1 MKRLESSHL
10 VDGVAAAFERRA
22 LRAQVLAAE
31 SASARDPLTF
41 AAGLYRAQGALAL
54 ALARAH
60 ATRPLTGRLDD
71 DLDRL
76 SGALSLVLG
85 FVAARGPAPLATAAA
100 MLAETDPRGRVQTF
114 WDGDASGRADYL
126 VRALLRPYGEVL
138 AAAGIRPQ
146 RAAAP
151 GGCPFCGGPAWIA
164 ARRSPTGPM
173 ISASSL
179 ARSTRVAEAH
189 APTQEPEPTREPE
202 IDGAQRLLGCG
213 LCGGEWV
220 INRVHCPACGEEA
233 PGQLPTFQGD
243 RFPAARV
250 EACATCLVYVKSIDL
265 TLDARAVPEVDDL
278 LSLAVDLWAVDQ
290 GYTRLEPGLAGL

>member
-1 MKRLESSHL
+1 VRAREASHL
-10 VDGVAAAFERRA
+10 VDGVASAFERRA
-22 LRAQVLAAE
+22 LRAQALAAE

-60 ATRPLTGRLDD
+60 AIRPLTGRLDD

-76 SGALSLVLG
+76 AGDLSLVLG

-100 MLAETDPRGRVQTF
+100 MLGETDPRGRVQAF
-114 WDGDASGRADYL
+114 WDGDASGRGDYL

-146 RAAAP
+146 RAASAP
-151 GGCPFCGGPAWIA
+151 GGCPFCGGPPWIA
-164 ARRSPTGPM
+164 ARRSPTGAM

-179 ARSTRVAEAH
+179 ARSTRAAEAH
-189 APTQEPEPTREPE
+189 APTREPE
-202 IDGAQRLLGCG
+202 IDGAQRLLYCG

-233 PGQLPTFQGD
+233 PDKLPTFQSD
-243 RFPAARV
+243 RYPAARV

-290 GYTRLEPGLAGL
+290 GYTRLEPGLAGV